1 MMIRLLKTLDY
12 YLLSLL
18 LSFTTVTGTSV
29 GIASPSIGLVS
40 LIINKMSKCFC
51 KSCKKSNSCR
61 IIALLVNSKL
71 NSIEKIKSRALV
83 DSDIIYDKFILAINK
98 EQNYLR
104 LKERIRTKGNKLGD
118 IERDRLIEHSKR
130 IKINEILSRT
140 KEKSMKFK
148 TEV

>member
-1 MMIRLLKTLDY
+1 M
-12 YLLSLL
+12 
-18 LSFTTVTGTSV
+18 
-29 GIASPSIGLVS
+29 A
-40 LIINKMSKCFC
+40 
-51 KSCKKSNSCR
+51 
-61 IIALLVNSKL
+61 NSKL

-83 DSDIIYDKFILAINK
+83 DSDIIYDKFMLAINK

-148 TEV
+148 TEI